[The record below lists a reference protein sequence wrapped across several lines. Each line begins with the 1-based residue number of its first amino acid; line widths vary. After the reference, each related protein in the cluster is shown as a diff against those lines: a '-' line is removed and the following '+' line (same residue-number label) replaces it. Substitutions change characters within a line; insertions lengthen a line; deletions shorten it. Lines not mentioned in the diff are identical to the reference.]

1 MTSPDVRTVAAQEP
15 ERVSAIAAP
24 ITPWPPEAQSRDV
37 KKFSFIAYGDTRR
50 RRDGVAIQYEHPLI
64 LDSMLAQIKR
74 LQNTDYSVRFVLQL
88 GDAVTHAQD
97 PKNGMNGM

>member
-1 MTSPDVRTVAAQEP
+1 
-15 ERVSAIAAP
+15 
-24 ITPWPPEAQSRDV
+24 
-37 KKFSFIAYGDTRR
+37 
-50 RRDGVAIQYEHPLI
+50 LI